1 MTAEAAFENDGENR
15 AVGYSSPLG
24 DDMSD
29 RDGAQGD
36 GSQGDLAVR
45 GTAMTGPSST
55 RYADV
60 PATRK
65 TQIVVVGGGAGGL
78 QLVRRLGAKFGRE
91 NHDIIL
97 VDKNASHIWKPL
109 LHEVAAGSL
118 DANLDEVGYRGHCH
132 KWGYRYFKGT
142 LSGLDRKNRVIH
154 IAPVLDDDGTEIISA
169 HTIRYDY
176 LVLAVGSVSNDFGV
190 PGVREHAIYLD
201 SREQADKFRTKLL
214 NHCLRVSRTV
224 SVNPAAGA
232 QVRVAIVGGGATGVE
247 LAAELFN
254 AAGALRFYGLEVFDE
269 SRLNVTLLEAGPRI
283 LPALPDRLAKAAHGE
298 LERLGVEVRVSAQV
312 TSAEK
317 GMYITS
323 EGEEIR
329 ADLIVW
335 AAGVK
340 GAEFL
345 STLGL
350 QTNRNNQ
357 IIVRDSLQSVDD
369 DRIFALG
376 DCAYYVPAGAE
387 RPIPPRAQAA
397 HQMADTVFD
406 NLIRLMANTE
416 RARSARPSKAL
427 KPFVYQDNGSLVSL
441 SRFSTVGSLM
451 GNLVGGKM
459 AVEGRLARVIYT
471 SLYSMHLLA
480 IHGWLKGL
488 SLMAI
493 GRVNRIVR
501 PRLKLH

>member
-1 MTAEAAFENDGENR
+1 MNIQSSLDPATSVPSDGQD
-15 AVGYSSPLG
+15 VSV
-24 DDMSD
+24 
-29 RDGAQGD
+29 DGA
-36 GSQGDLAVR
+36 
-45 GTAMTGPSST
+45 PSWRSG
-55 RYADV
+55 V
-60 PATRK
+60 GRK

-78 QLVRRLGAKFGRE
+78 ELVRRLGSKFGRKH
-91 NHDIIL
+91 HDIIL

-142 LSGLDRKNRVIH
+142 LDGIDRERRAIH
-154 IAPVLDDDGTEIISA
+154 LAPVYDDDGSELISR

-176 LVLAVGSVSNDFGV
+176 LVLAVGSISNDFGV
-190 PGVREHAIYLD
+190 SGVKDHAIYLD

-214 NHCLRVSRTV
+214 NHCLRVSRTM
-224 SVNPAAGA
+224 SVDPEANA
-232 QVRVAIVGGGATGVE
+232 QVKVAIVGGGATGVE
-247 LAAELFN
+247 LAAELYN
-254 AAGALRFYGLEVFDE
+254 AAGALKHYGLEVFDE
-269 SRLNVTLLEAGPRI
+269 SRLKVTLLEAGERI
-283 LPALPDRLAKAAHGE
+283 LPALPEALSQAAHSE
-298 LERLGVEVRVSAQV
+298 LEKLGVEVRTRTQV
-312 TSAEK
+312 IKAKK
-317 GMYITS
+317 GLFLTRDDDA
-323 EGEEIR
+323 IR

-340 GAEFL
+340 GADFL
-345 STLGL
+345 ATLGL
-350 QTNRNNQ
+350 STNRSNQ
-357 IIVRDSLQSVDD
+357 LIVRETMQTIED

-376 DCAYYVPAGAE
+376 DCCSYIPEGE
-387 RPIPPRAQAA
+387 QRPIPPRAQAA
-397 HQMADTVFD
+397 HQMADTVYD
-406 NLIRLMANTE
+406 NLKRVMDNAH
-416 RARSARPSKAL
+416 RAEKGKAARPL
-427 KPFVYQDNGSLVSL
+427 KPFVYHDNGSLVSL

-451 GNLVGGKM
+451 GNLVGGSM
-459 AVEGRLARVIYT
+459 AVEGRLARFIYT